1 MITKARDN
9 KIILSE
15 NTLIFEQSGV
25 KIITGIPEAE
35 LGETIRDMTINPGDT
50 VVTTEGS
57 VNVMKADLTFTDIAA
72 AASGGVTGVTKTKY
86 TFNYTNFTALPG
98 NSANL
103 PLFTLPTKAVLTEVV
118 IHETTQFTNG
128 TGDTTTVF
136 VGTEALAIALSSQI
150 LGQGTTFS
158 RNNEGPMATDN
169 SVLLSVTA
177 STGIFI
183 NIGSIGGTGGL
194 VDLTAGSFDIY
205 IEYKLLAE

>member
-35 LGETIRDMTINPGDT
+35 LGETIRDMAINPGDT

-72 AASGGVTGVTKTKY
+72 AASGGVTKTKY
-86 TFNYTNFTALPG
+86 TFDYTDFTSLPG
-98 NSANL
+98 NSAEL
-103 PLFTLPTKAVLTEVV
+103 PLFTLPSKAVLTETV

-136 VGTEALAIALSSQI
+136 VSTEALAIALSSQI

-183 NIGSIGGTGGL
+183 NIDSIGGTGGL
-194 VDLTAGSFDIY
+194 ADLTAGSFDVY